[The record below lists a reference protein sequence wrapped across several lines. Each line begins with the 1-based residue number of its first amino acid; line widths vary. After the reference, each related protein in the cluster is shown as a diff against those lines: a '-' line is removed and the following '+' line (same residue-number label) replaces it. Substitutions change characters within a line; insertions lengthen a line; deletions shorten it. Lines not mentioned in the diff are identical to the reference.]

1 MPLALRVGGNVNWG
15 RFMKSANQLTARERD
30 FFNLVFQAG
39 ITNPFSDERAEIDLK
54 IGGLFPEVSQPD
66 RIEKTI
72 NEVQNRI
79 TSLEKKRLADLSLFT
94 GDDRRLVRSVFLFE
108 FFYKFRRKFDQLIQD
123 QIKAGDAPVKVP
135 FFTDA
140 FTLMLSRGFSITDVQ
155 RYFALCYQLR
165 RGFFFIKHSLVGKSN
180 TMKQLRRNLW
190 QNVFTHNLDLY
201 NHYLWNRLEDFSTLV
216 LGETGT
222 GKGTAAMAIGRSGFI
237 PFNERKKTF
246 VESFTRSFI
255 SLNLSQYPETLI
267 ESELFGHK
275 KGAFT
280 GAVKDHRGVFSRCS
294 PYGAILLDEIGE
306 VSIRV
311 QIKLLEVLQERTFS
325 PVGSHATD
333 RFQGRVI
340 AATNRSLSD
349 IRSKD
354 VFRDDFFYRLSS
366 DIITVPP
373 LRQRIEEDP
382 DELKDLVVFTV
393 KKMVGKPYPEL
404 VELVL
409 EVIEKQLGKDYP
421 WPGNVRE
428 LEQCIR
434 RVMLKRDYRG
444 DHKPLNGDLAAI
456 LAEGISRG
464 ELDAQNLLS
473 GYCKM
478 LYRRHGTFEEVARRT
493 HLDRRTVK
501 KYINEWTNPEEDV

>member
-1 MPLALRVGGNVNWG
+1 
-15 RFMKSANQLTARERD
+15 MKSAKHLTAQERD
-30 FFNLVFQAG
+30 FFSLVFQAG
-39 ITNPFSDERAEIDLK
+39 ITNPFSSERVEIDLK

-72 NEVQNRI
+72 NEVQRRI
-79 TSLEKKRLADLSLFT
+79 TILEKNRSADVSGYS
-94 GDDRRLVRSVFLFE
+94 GDDRRLVRAAFLFE

-123 QIKAGDAPVKVP
+123 QIKAGDSLVKVT
-135 FFTDA
+135 FAADA
-140 FTLMLSRGFSITDVQ
+140 FTLMLSRGFSMVDVQ

-165 RGFFFIKHSLVGKSN
+165 RGFFFIKRSLVGKSAA
-180 TMKQLRRNLW
+180 MKRLRRNLW

-201 NHYLWNRLEDFSTLV
+201 NRYLWNRLEDFSTLI

-246 VESFTRSFI
+246 VESFTRSFV
-255 SLNLSQYPETLI
+255 SLNLSQFPETLI

-280 GAVKDHRGVFSRCS
+280 GAVKDHKGVFSRCS
-294 PYGAILLDEIGE
+294 PYGSILLDEIGE
-306 VSIRV
+306 VSIPV
-311 QIKLLEVLQERTFS
+311 QIKLLEVLQERKFS
-325 PVGSHATD
+325 PVGSHAAG

-340 AATNRSLSD
+340 AATNRSLSN
-349 IRSKD
+349 IRCKGI
-354 VFRDDFFYRLSS
+354 FRDDFFYRLSS
-366 DIITVPP
+366 DVITVPP
-373 LRQRIEEDP
+373 LRQRVEEDP
-382 DELKDLVVFTV
+382 GELKDLVVFTV

-409 EVIEKQLGKDYP
+409 EVIEKQLGRNYP

-444 DHKPLNGDLAAI
+444 DHKTDAGNLSSI
-456 LAEGISRG
+456 LTDGLTRG
-464 ELDAQNLLS
+464 ELNAQKLLS
-473 GYCKM
+473 GYCKL
-478 LYRRHGTFEEVARRT
+478 LYGRHGTFEEVARRT

-501 KYINEWTNPEEDV
+501 KYINEWPGTEDEG

>member
-1 MPLALRVGGNVNWG
+1 
-15 RFMKSANQLTARERD
+15 MKSANQLTARERD
-30 FFNLVFQAG
+30 FFNLVFLAG
-39 ITNPFSDERAEIDLK
+39 ITNPFSDARAEIDLK

-72 NEVQNRI
+72 NEVQRRI
-79 TSLEKKRLADLSLFT
+79 ASLEQKQLADLSLFT
-94 GDDRRLVRSVFLFE
+94 GDDRRLVRAAFLFE

-123 QIKAGDAPVKVP
+123 QIKAGDTPVKVT
-135 FFTDA
+135 FAGEA
-140 FTLMLSRGFSITDVQ
+140 FMLLLNRGFSITDVQ

-165 RGFFFIKHSLVGKSN
+165 RGFFFIKRSLVGRSDA
-180 TMKQLRRNLW
+180 MKRLRRNLW

-201 NHYLWNRLEDFSTLV
+201 NHYLWNRLEDFSTLI

-280 GAVKDHRGVFSRCS
+280 GAVKDHSGVFSRCS

-306 VSIRV
+306 VSIPV

-325 PVGSHATD
+325 PVGSHETD

-340 AATNRSLSD
+340 AATNRSLRD
-349 IRSKD
+349 IRSEG

-382 DELKDLVVFTV
+382 AELRELVVFTV

-404 VELVL
+404 VDLVL
-409 EVIEKQLGKDYP
+409 EVIEKQLGRDYP

-444 DHKPLNGDLAAI
+444 DQKNQNGDLATV
-456 LAEGISRG
+456 LTEGISRG

-501 KYINEWTNPEEDV
+501 KYINEWTNPEEEK

>member
-1 MPLALRVGGNVNWG
+1 
-15 RFMKSANQLTARERD
+15 MKR
-30 FFNLVFQAG
+30 
-39 ITNPFSDERAEIDLK
+39 
-54 IGGLFPEVSQPD
+54 
-66 RIEKTI
+66 
-72 NEVQNRI
+72 
-79 TSLEKKRLADLSLFT
+79 
-94 GDDRRLVRSVFLFE
+94 
-108 FFYKFRRKFDQLIQD
+108 
-123 QIKAGDAPVKVP
+123 
-135 FFTDA
+135 
-140 FTLMLSRGFSITDVQ
+140 
-155 RYFALCYQLR
+155 
-165 RGFFFIKHSLVGKSN
+165 
-180 TMKQLRRNLW
+180 LRRNLW

-201 NHYLWNRLEDFSTLV
+201 NHYLWNRLEDFSTLI

-280 GAVKDHRGVFSRCS
+280 GAVKDHSGVFSRCS

-306 VSIRV
+306 VSIPV

-325 PVGSHATD
+325 PVGSHETD

-340 AATNRSLSD
+340 AATNRSLKD
-349 IRSKD
+349 IRSEG

-382 DELKDLVVFTV
+382 AELRDLVVYTV
-393 KKMVGKPYPEL
+393 KKTVGKPYPEL
-404 VELVL
+404 VDLVL
-409 EVIEKQLGKDYP
+409 EVIEKQLGRDYP

-444 DHKPLNGDLAAI
+444 DQKTQNGDLATI
-456 LAEGISRG
+456 LTEGISRG

-478 LYRRHGTFEEVARRT
+478 LYRRLGTFEEVARRT
-493 HLDRRTVK
+493 RLDRRTVK
-501 KYINEWTNPEEDV
+501 KYINEWTNPEEEE

>member
-1 MPLALRVGGNVNWG
+1 
-15 RFMKSANQLTARERD
+15 MKSANQLTARERD

-39 ITNPFSDERAEIDLK
+39 ITNPFSDERTEIDSK

-72 NEVQNRI
+72 NEVQHRI
-79 TSLEKKRLADLSLFT
+79 SSLEKKRLADISLFT
-94 GDDRRLVRSVFLFE
+94 GDDRRLVRAAVLFE

-123 QIKAGDAPVKVP
+123 QIKAGDSPVRVG
-135 FFTDA
+135 FSGEA
-140 FTLMLSRGFSITDVQ
+140 FTLMLGRGFSVPDVQ

-165 RGFFFIKHSLVGKSN
+165 RGFYFIKRSLVGRSDA
-180 TMKQLRRNLW
+180 MKRLRRNLW

-201 NHYLWNRLEDFSTLV
+201 NHYLWNRLEDFSTLI

-280 GAVKDHRGVFSRCS
+280 GAVKDHSGVFSRCS

-306 VSIRV
+306 VSTPV

-325 PVGSHATD
+325 PVGSHETD

-349 IRSKD
+349 IRSKG

-382 DELKDLVVFTV
+382 AELRDLVVFTV

-404 VELVL
+404 VDLVL
-409 EVIEKQLGKDYP
+409 EVIEKQLGRDYP

-444 DHKPLNGDLAAI
+444 DQKTQNGDLATI

-501 KYINEWTNPEEDV
+501 KYINEWNNPEKEE

>member
-1 MPLALRVGGNVNWG
+1 
-15 RFMKSANQLTARERD
+15 MKSANQLTARERE
-30 FFNLVFQAG
+30 FFSLVFQAG
-39 ITNPFSDERAEIDLK
+39 ITNPFSDKRAEIDLK

-72 NEVQNRI
+72 NEVQRRI
-79 TSLEKKRLADLSLFT
+79 ASLEKNRLADLSLFT
-94 GDDRRLVRSVFLFE
+94 GNDRRLIRAVFLFE
-108 FFYKFRRKFDQLIQD
+108 FFYKFRRRFDQLIQD
-123 QIKAGDAPVKVP
+123 QIKTGDSPVKVT
-135 FFTDA
+135 FAADA
-140 FTLMLSRGFSITDVQ
+140 FTLMLSRGFSMTDVQ

-165 RGFFFIKHSLVGKSN
+165 RAFFFIKRSLVGKSDA
-180 TMKQLRRNLW
+180 MKRLRRNLW

-201 NHYLWNRLEDFSTLV
+201 NRYLWNRLEDFSTLI

-246 VESFTRSFI
+246 VESFTRSFV
-255 SLNLSQYPETLI
+255 SLNLSQFPETLI

-275 KGAFT
+275 KGSFT
-280 GAVKDHRGVFSRCS
+280 GAVKDHKGVFSHCS
-294 PYGAILLDEIGE
+294 PYGSILLDEIGE
-306 VSIRV
+306 VSIPV

-340 AATNRSLSD
+340 AATNRSIED
-349 IRSKD
+349 IRSKG

-373 LRQRIEEDP
+373 LRQRIEENP
-382 DELKDLVVFTV
+382 EELKDLVVFTV
-393 KKMVGKPYPEL
+393 KKMIGKPFPEL

-409 EVIEKQLGKDYP
+409 EVIAKQLGRDYP
-421 WPGNVRE
+421 WQGNVRE

-434 RVMLKRDYRG
+434 RVMLKRDYRPG
-444 DHKPLNGDLAAI
+444 HKSGNGDLAAI
-456 LAEGISRG
+456 LTDGITRG
-464 ELDAQNLLS
+464 ELDAQTLLS
-473 GYCKM
+473 GYCKL

-501 KYINEWTNPEEDV
+501 KYINGWNNPEADI